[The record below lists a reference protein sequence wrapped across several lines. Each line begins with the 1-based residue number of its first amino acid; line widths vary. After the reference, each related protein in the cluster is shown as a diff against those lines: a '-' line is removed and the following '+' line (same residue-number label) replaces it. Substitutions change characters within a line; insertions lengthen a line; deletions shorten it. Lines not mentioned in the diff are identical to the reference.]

1 MHVPGV
7 LESYLQK
14 SLIANGVPAC
24 CSSSDRW
31 ISASRGGIIPNMSSI
46 VIIFVQLVNDKAIT
60 KQSVDTLK
68 FNINFPIVRMNLRSC
83 LNLCP

>member
-1 MHVPGV
+1 MVFPPV
-7 LESYLQK
+7 AL
-14 SLIANGVPAC
+14 
-24 CSSSDRW
+24 SDRW